1 MTCHR
6 VPMSPSL
13 CTCGAVLDITVWHG
27 DDELGNPLCPT
38 CSGCGCEP
46 NERNLMNERREEQDI
61 EPSDDLTY
69 WAWTIIAN
77 AGHNQGGWD
86 AQDPEWVEAA
96 EKWRDAWH
104 ATLAGAGVN
113 PTRGTNA

>member
-38 CSGCGCEP
+38 CSRCGCEP